1 MKFKILIAFVALF
14 MSSCSSFMYSNKAAN
29 NTIRVNSNVSNYSVR
44 FPLLG
49 NQYGNKKD
57 VTGKNWSYTLPE
69 LKKKYTTI
77 EVSSENYET
86 QRIEIGKSVRPV
98 AVLMDLTLSLFTFGI
113 PIIIDPFKSDFYKI
127 DDNSKSINID
137 FVYKQSY
144 MWSEYK
150 NIKNSNS
157 PALFLNFL
165 NKYPMFENKNMVIN
179 TKDSVEFNIA
189 LSQNSE
195 SAITNFVKTHPTS
208 IFASNATKIESQ
220 FVTNRTAFEK
230 ARNQNTIESYEE
242 FIKNHIQA
250 IQQKDAHVLLV
261 DAAENK
267 AEKSNSAIALI
278 SYQND
283 YLNTNKSFLTQT
295 SFSEKQ
301 FKLQKLIKSQLF
313 NELSK
318 MSYNEFKDFYNTYSK
333 INKSQINSNDLN
345 NYLAQIK
352 EQLSNLLVPKLLK
365 FINESE
371 QVSFVNST
379 STDFPSIY
387 SNSLILDILDNTTN
401 KNGKI
406 TIYKLNYLTHLFNQ
420 KGIKNK
426 YNNSITDTYS
436 YKSINYTNLDS
447 TDKQVLNFKNNLL
460 EETQESYFK
469 NELRYRS
476 IFAFKQNNKED
487 FFKNNKLIETIYY
500 DSDGSFKY
508 KYEFE
513 NNLNLTLQQLD
524 RDIKEVDNLFSN
536 KRVEEALEGYKNLLN
551 NKYPLDIAQNK
562 NLNKKLVICQ
572 KAKDEK
578 DRKEELVRQKEQQR
592 LDKIRAIEEAKQA
605 KIRQAEES
613 RNRNS
618 NNYSETIEGIY
629 QADTDVVPGVHI
641 YMMFNNKGVYIT
653 AQGYDPSVL
662 SNPSRWMK
670 SGTYTLSG
678 QTIRFDDGRRWEYYG
693 NSISAG
699 EFTFNYVRGL

>member
-1 MKFKILIAFVALF
+1 MKFKILIACMALF
-14 MSSCSSFMYSNKAAN
+14 MSSCSSFMYSNKTAN

-57 VTGKNWSYTLPE
+57 VTGKNWTYTLPE

-157 PALFLNFL
+157 PALFVNFL

-208 IFASNATKIESQ
+208 IFAPSAIKIEGQ

-230 ARNQNTIESYEE
+230 ARNQNSIESYED

-250 IQQKDAHVLLV
+250 IQQKDAHALLV
-261 DAAENK
+261 NAAEEK
-267 AEKSNSAIALI
+267 AMKSNSALALI

-283 YLNTNKSFLTQT
+283 YLNPNRSFLTQT
-295 SFSEKQ
+295 SFTEKQ
-301 FKLQKLIKSQLF
+301 IKLQKSIKSQLF
-313 NELSK
+313 DELSK
-318 MSYNEFKDFYNTYSK
+318 MTYTEFKDFYNMYSK
-333 INKSQINSNDLN
+333 INKSQIISNDLN

-352 EQLSNLLVPKLLK
+352 EQLSNLLYPKLLK

-371 QVSFVNST
+371 QVSFVRST
-379 STDFPSIY
+379 SIDFPSIY

-420 KGIKNK
+420 KDIKIK
-426 YNNSITDTYS
+426 YNNSITDKYS

-447 TDKQVLNFKNNLL
+447 TDKQILNFKNNLL
-460 EETQESYFK
+460 EDAQEAYFK

-476 IFAFKQNNKED
+476 VFAFKQINKED
-487 FFKNNKLIETIYY
+487 FFKNNKLIETIFYEA
-500 DSDGSFKY
+500 DGSFKY

-524 RDIKEVDNLFSN
+524 RDIKEVDNLFSS

-551 NKYPLDIAQNK
+551 NKYSLDIVQNK
-562 NLNKKLVICQ
+562 NLNKKLAICQ

-578 DRKEELVRQKEQQR
+578 DRKEELVRQVEQQR

-613 RNRNS
+613 RNQNS
-618 NNYSETIEGIY
+618 NNYSETIAGIY
-629 QADTDVVPGVHI
+629 QADYEVVAGVHI
-641 YMMFNNKGVYIT
+641 YIMFNNKGVYIM
-653 AQGYDPSVL
+653 AQGYDPSVF
-662 SNPSRWMK
+662 SNTSRWMK

-678 QTIRFDDGRRWEYYG
+678 QTIRFDDGRRWQYYG

>member
-1 MKFKILIAFVALF
+1 MKAKLTIFILASAL
-14 MSSCSSFMYSNKAAN
+14 SSCSSFMYSNKAAN
-29 NTIRVNSNVSNYSVR
+29 NTIRVNSNVANYSVK
-44 FPLLG
+44 FPLLEQQ
-49 NQYGNKKD
+49 NGNKKD
-57 VTGKNWSYTLPE
+57 VTGKNWTYSLPE

-86 QRIEIGKSVRPV
+86 QRFVIARSVRPV
-98 AVLMDLTLSLFTFGI
+98 PVIMDLTLSLFTFGI
-113 PIIIDPFKSDFYKI
+113 PLIIDPFKSDFYKVSE
-127 DDNSKSINID
+127 NSKNINVE

-144 MWSEYK
+144 MWSEYNK
-150 NIKNSNS
+150 IKKSES
-157 PALFLNFL
+157 PYVFEQFLT
-165 NKYPMFENKNMVIN
+165 KYPRFENRAMVIN

-189 LSQNSE
+189 LAQNTE
-195 SAITNFVKTHPTS
+195 LAITNFIKSHPS
-208 IFASNATKIESQ
+208 SVFASNATRIESQ
-220 FVTNRTAFEK
+220 FVTNRIAFEK
-230 ARNQNTIESYEE
+230 AKNQNTIDSYED

-261 DAAENK
+261 DAAEDK
-267 AEKSNSAIALI
+267 AMKSNSAIALI

-283 YLNTNKSFLTQT
+283 YLNPNKSYLTQT
-295 SFSEKQ
+295 SFTEKQ
-301 FKLQKLIKSQLF
+301 IKLQKMIKSQLF
-313 NELSK
+313 NELSN
-318 MSYNEFKDFYNTYSK
+318 MTYTEFKDFYNTYSK
-333 INKSQINSNDLN
+333 IKKSQININDLN

-352 EQLSNLLVPKLLK
+352 EQLSNLLYQKLLK

-379 STDFPSIY
+379 SIDFPSIY
-387 SNSLILDILDNTTN
+387 SNNLILDILDNTTN

-420 KGIKNK
+420 KDIKNK
-426 YNNSITDTYS
+426 YNNSISDTYS

-460 EETQESYFK
+460 EDVQESYFK

-476 IFAFKQNNKED
+476 VFAFKQINKED
-487 FFKNNKLIETIYY
+487 FLKNNKLIETIYY

-536 KRVEEALEGYKNLLN
+536 KRLEEALEGYKNLLT
-551 NKYPLDIAQNK
+551 NKYPLDIVQNK

-578 DRKEELVRQKEQQR
+578 DRKEELVRLAEQQR

-618 NNYSETIEGIY
+618 NNNLETIEGIY
-629 QADTDVVPGVHI
+629 QADYEVVAGVHI
-641 YMMFNNKGVYIT
+641 YMMFNKKGVYIM
-653 AQGYDPSVL
+653 AQGYDPSVF
-662 SNPSRWMK
+662 SNPSRWSK
-670 SGTYTLSG
+670 NGTYTLSG
-678 QTIRFDDGRRWEYYG
+678 QTIRFDDGRRWQYYG

-699 EFTFNYVRGL
+699 ELTFNYVRGL